1 MIEFEKLY
9 EQWRNNNREWID
21 DSYECGDYEAIDRM
35 WEYSKEYAQI
45 EESCEVVDERFF
57 GFGTEDG
64 DIDNRWSIDWI
75 ESMYENQWHPKMRI
89 DKSMQNEE
97 FEMLLRAE
105 EEIEEWLRGLK

>member
-1 MIEFEKLY
+1 
-9 EQWRNNNREWID
+9 
-21 DSYECGDYEAIDRM
+21 
-35 WEYSKEYAQI
+35 
-45 EESCEVVDERFF
+45 VDERFF